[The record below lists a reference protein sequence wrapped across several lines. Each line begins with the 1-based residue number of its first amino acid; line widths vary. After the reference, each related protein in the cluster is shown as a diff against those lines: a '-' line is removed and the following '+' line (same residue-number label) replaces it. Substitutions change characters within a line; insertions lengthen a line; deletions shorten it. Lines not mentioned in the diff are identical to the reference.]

1 MFFRAQFFSAS
12 LRGRGSCRAERIWLG
27 RSRAL
32 LGHGPPGLAQIMIEA
47 LFSAVLL
54 ICQSLLR
61 VALHEDDWGW
71 ALDRIVRFLLH
82 PNPEVRAVAVSSIGY
97 LVRIHRAIDVTGA
110 LPTLY
115 ALQADAYVASRVRD
129 TLEDIRQFVRAA

>member
-1 MFFRAQFFSAS
+1 MQYEELSPISREEAS
-12 LRGRGSCRAERIWLG
+12 ET
-27 RSRAL
+27 
-32 LGHGPPGLAQIMIEA
+32 LARDDDTYA
-47 LFSAVLL
+47 